1 MAKRAL
7 GKGLGALFPKEDL
20 KKDIITLPLA
30 SIKPNPFQPREDY
43 SDTEIAELI
52 ESVKSK
58 GIIQPIVVRKS
69 GKVYELVCGE
79 RRYRAAKKA
88 GLQRIPTVI
97 KELTDREVL
106 ELALIENL
114 QRKDLNPIE
123 EAKAYNRLIVE
134 FGLTQAEVSRVIA
147 KERSTVTNRLRL
159 LKLPLSVQAMVMREE
174 ISEGHARALLGLD
187 NESSMLAMA
196 TEIKHRKLSVRQ
208 VEQLMRRRGR
218 TKRKANKKDLFT
230 TEAERLLREKF
241 GTRCTIQKRGQSG
254 KLMIEFYSEEDLER
268 IFEILSI
275 AID

>member
-30 SIKPNPFQPREDY
+30 SIKPNPYQPREDY
-43 SDTEIAELI
+43 SDAEIAGLI
-52 ESVKSK
+52 ESIKSK

-79 RRYRAAKKA
+79 RRYRAAKNA
-88 GLQRIPTVI
+88 GLQRIPAVI
-97 KELTDREVL
+97 KELADREVL

-134 FGLTQAEVSRVIA
+134 FGLTQTEVSKVIG
-147 KERSTVTNRLRL
+147 KERSTITNRLRL

-174 ISEGHARALLGLD
+174 ISEGHARALLGLES
-187 NESSMLAMA
+187 ESSMLSMA
-196 TEIKHRKLSVRQ
+196 NEIRSKKLSVRQ
-208 VEQLMRRRGR
+208 VEQLMRRRGT
-218 TKRKANKKDLFT
+218 TKKKTGKKDLFT

-241 GTRCTIQKRGQSG
+241 GTRCTIQKHGKSG
-254 KLMIEFYSEEDLER
+254 KLVIEFYSQEDLER

>member
-20 KKDIITLPLA
+20 KKDVITLPMS
-30 SIKPNPFQPREDY
+30 SIKPNPYQPREDY
-43 SDTEIAELI
+43 PDIEITGLI
-52 ESVKSK
+52 ESIKSK

-88 GLQRIPTVI
+88 GLQRIPSVI

-123 EAKAYNRLIVE
+123 EAKAYNRLVVE
-134 FGLTQAEVSRVIA
+134 FGLTQLETAKVIG
-147 KERSTVTNRLRL
+147 KERSTVANRLRL
-159 LKLPLSVQAMVMREE
+159 LKLPPSVQAMVMREE
-174 ISEGHARALLGLD
+174 ISEGHARVLLALE

-196 TEIKHRKLSVRQ
+196 NEIKHKKLSVRQ
-208 VEQLMRRRGR
+208 IEQLMRRRGE
-218 TKRKANKKDLFT
+218 TNKKTSKKDLFT
-230 TEAERLLREKF
+230 TEAERILREKF
-241 GTRCTIQKRGQSG
+241 GTRCTIQKQGKSG
-254 KLMIEFYSEEDLER
+254 KLVIEFYSQEDLAR
-268 IFEILSI
+268 IFDILSI

>member
-20 KKDIITLPLA
+20 KKDVITLPMS
-30 SIKPNPFQPREDY
+30 SIKPNPYQPREDY
-43 SDTEIAELI
+43 PDIEITGLI
-52 ESVKSK
+52 ESIKSK

-88 GLQRIPTVI
+88 GLQRIPSVI

-123 EAKAYNRLIVE
+123 EAKAYNRLVVE
-134 FGLTQAEVSRVIA
+134 FGLTQLEIAKVIG
-147 KERSTVTNRLRL
+147 KERSTVANRLRL
-159 LKLPLSVQAMVMREE
+159 LKLPPSVQAMVMREE
-174 ISEGHARALLGLD
+174 ISEGHARVLLALE

-196 TEIKHRKLSVRQ
+196 NEIKHKKLSVRQ
-208 VEQLMRRRGR
+208 IEQLMRRRGE
-218 TKRKANKKDLFT
+218 TNKKTSKKDLFT
-230 TEAERLLREKF
+230 TEAERILREKF
-241 GTRCTIQKRGQSG
+241 GTRCTIQKQGKSG
-254 KLMIEFYSEEDLER
+254 KLVIEFYSQEDLAR
-268 IFEILSI
+268 IFDILSI

>member
-20 KKDIITLPLA
+20 KKDIITLPIA
-30 SIKPNPFQPREDY
+30 SIKPNPYQPREDY
-43 SDTEIAELI
+43 SDAEIAGLI
-52 ESVKSK
+52 ESIKGK
-58 GIIQPIVVRKS
+58 GIIQPIVVRKK
-69 GKVYELVCGE
+69 GKVFELVCGE

-88 GLQRIPTVI
+88 GLQRIPAVT

-134 FGLTQAEVSRVIA
+134 FGLTQAEVSKVIG

-159 LKLPLSVQAMVMREE
+159 LRLPLSVQAMVMREE
-174 ISEGHARALLGLD
+174 ITEGHARALLGLE

-196 TEIKHRKLSVRQ
+196 NEIKRKKLSVRQ
-208 VEQLMRRRGR
+208 VEHLMRRRGS
-218 TKRKANKKDLFT
+218 TKKKKSKKDLFT

-241 GTRCTIQKRGQSG
+241 GTRCTIQKHGKSG
-254 KLMIEFYSEEDLER
+254 KLVIEFYSQEDLER

>member
-30 SIKPNPFQPREDY
+30 SIKPNPYQPREDY
-43 SDTEIAELI
+43 SDAEISGLI
-52 ESVKSK
+52 ESIKSK

-79 RRYRAAKKA
+79 RRYRAAKVA
-88 GLQRIPTVI
+88 GLQRIPAVI
-97 KELTDREVL
+97 KELADREVL

-123 EAKAYNRLIVE
+123 EARAYNRLIME
-134 FGLTQAEVSRVIA
+134 FGLSQAEVSKVIG

-159 LKLPLSVQAMVMREE
+159 LKLPRSVQAMVMREE
-174 ISEGHARALLGLD
+174 ITEGHARALLGLES
-187 NESSMLAMA
+187 ESSMLSMA
-196 TEIKHRKLSVRQ
+196 NEIKNRKLSVRQ
-208 VEQLMRRRGR
+208 VEQLMRRRGK
-218 TKRKANKKDLFT
+218 TKKKTSKKDLFT

-241 GTRCTIQKRGQSG
+241 GTRCTIQKRGKSG
-254 KLMIEFYSEEDLER
+254 KLVIEFYSQEDLER
-268 IFEILSI
+268 IFEILAI

>member
-7 GKGLGALFPKEDL
+7 GKGLGALFPKEDM
-20 KKDIITLPLA
+20 KKDLITLPMA
-30 SIKPNPFQPREDY
+30 SIKPNPYQPRDDY
-43 SDTEIAELI
+43 SDTEIVGLV
-52 ESVKSK
+52 ESIKSH

-69 GKVYELVCGE
+69 GNVYELVCGE

-88 GLQRIPTVI
+88 GLQRIPAVI
-97 KELTDREVL
+97 KVLNDREVL

-123 EAKAYNRLIVE
+123 EAKAYNRLIRE
-134 FGLTQAEVSRVIA
+134 FGLTQSEVSKVIG
-147 KERSTVTNRLRL
+147 KERTTVTNRLRL
-159 LKLPLSVQAMVMREE
+159 LKLPLSVQTMVMHEE

-187 NESSMLAMA
+187 SESSMLSMA
-196 TEIKHRKLSVRQ
+196 HEIKNKKLSVRQ
-208 VEQLMRRRGR
+208 IEQLMRRRGK
-218 TKRKANKKDLFT
+218 TKKKASKKDLFT

-241 GTRCTIQKRGQSG
+241 GTRCTIQKRGKSG
-254 KLMIEFYSEEDLER
+254 KLVIEFYSQEDLER